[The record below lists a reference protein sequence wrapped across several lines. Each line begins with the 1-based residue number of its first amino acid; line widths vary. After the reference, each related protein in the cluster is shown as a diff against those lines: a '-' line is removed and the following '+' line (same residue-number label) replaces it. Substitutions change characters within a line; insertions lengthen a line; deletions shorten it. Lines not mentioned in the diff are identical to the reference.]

1 MDSRRDFL
9 KKASVLASGAGLLHV
24 LPASLAK
31 ALAIDPAPGSTYMDA
46 EHIVLLMQEN
56 RSFDH
61 TYGTLQ
67 GVRGFNDP
75 RAIRIPGN
83 NLVWLQ
89 PNKKGETYAPFRFD
103 IKGTKITWMDSL
115 PHSWAN
121 QVDAR
126 NNGKYNGWLDNK
138 HSGNDDYKAMP
149 LTMGYYTRADIPFY
163 YSLADAFTVCDQNFC
178 SSLTGTTPNR
188 LFFWTGT
195 IREKPDESVQAN
207 VWNEDADYLTMV
219 NWKTFPERLE
229 ENGIAWKIY
238 QNELSVG
245 VGFEGEEDSWLANF
259 GDNPIEYFKQY
270 NVKLHP
276 EYIKALPT
284 MAKRLNEELE
294 KREKKLK
301 TLGAG
306 SKEAKQVDEEI
317 KWIKKYIDIN
327 TEDQKNC
334 TPDKFEKLSQF
345 EKNIHQKAFVTNRN
359 DPSYHELMS
368 LKYKDGHREREVK
381 VPKGDVLHQFRQDV
395 ENGQL
400 PTVSW
405 LVAPENFSDHPA
417 SAWYGAWYISEV
429 VDILT
434 KNPEVWKKTIFILT
448 YDENDGYFDHVPP
461 FIAPH
466 PTKKETGFTSSNIHT
481 GVDYVANEDQQSIKD
496 HARESSI
503 GLGYRVPMVIAS
515 PWSRGGWVN
524 SEVFDHTSCIQ
535 FLEKFLSQKFGKKI
549 EEPNISEWRRTICGD
564 LTSVFRPNNDE
575 KLNKPEFLARDEFV
589 ESIHKA
595 QFKNPPTNYKRL
607 TKKEIEQI
615 NKQPHSSPFMAAQE
629 KGTRSSCALPYELY
643 ADGILSDDKNTFEI
657 SIKAGNDFF
666 GASSA
671 GSPFQVYTPGKYK
684 NEQMGSRAY
693 AVAAGDELKDN
704 WDVDAFENGH
714 YHFRIYGP
722 NGFFREFSGDKNHPL
737 IDVKATYEQA
747 DRKPTGNIIL
757 QIANRTKQSQGIVI
771 ADNSYKAGSQAE
783 TIGAASTKEITLD
796 TSKSFG
802 WHDVTIKLKD
812 KPSFTRRF
820 AGRVETGA
828 PGKSDPLMGRAI

>member
-61 TYGTLQ
+61 TYGTLK

-771 ADNSYKAGSQAE
+771 TDNSYKAGSQAE